1 MDSLSNPG
9 TDSDVSKI
17 AALWKAWNAA
27 LKGNDASGLL
37 ALMTDD
43 VVFVHGNGQCV
54 RGKKE
59 FQAHILKSFGRFDFD
74 RRYSPAEMVVVG
86 KWAFQICEV
95 ETTLTAVRGGV
106 QVHATSRTIV
116 VFIRQPDTSWKV
128 ARVVELRD

>member
-1 MDSLSNPG
+1 MDSMPNPG
-9 TDSDVSKI
+9 TDSDVSEI
-17 AALWKAWNAA
+17 AELWEAWNAA
-27 LKGNDASGLL
+27 LKGNDANRLL

-43 VVFVHGNGQCV
+43 VVFVRGNGQCV
-54 RGKKE
+54 CGKKE
-59 FQAHILKSFGRFDFD
+59 FQEHILKSFGRFDFD
-74 RRYSPAEMVVVG
+74 RKYSPAELVAVG

-116 VFIRQPDTSWKV
+116 VFIRQLDTSWKV